1 MNLRI
6 KIKYYILKEYLNLF
20 INLSFIPM
28 KKTDENILV
37 NQMLTVIITARN
49 LELYL

>member
-20 INLSFIPM
+20 INLFLSYE
-28 KKTDENILV
+28 KTDENILV
-37 NQMLTVIITARN
+37 NQILTVIITAKN